1 MSFLDKVIENLPEV
15 TPPAQKKQSFKTK
28 LKWTSIVL
36 ALYFILALIP
46 LYGLGENAL
55 EQFAFLSTILGASF
69 GSLVSLGIGPIVTAS
84 IVLQLLNGSGITNFD
99 LTKDADK
106 RRFQGTQKIMAV
118 FFTVVEAFVFVLLG
132 GFTPEPGIS
141 PLVLVGQLIIGGLFI
156 ILMDDIIG
164 KYGFGSGVSLFI
176 AAGVSQ
182 EIFVQLFNPFPSPFN
197 PEIAAGALP
206 AIFQSLTGGAEGAQT
221 ASIEIA
227 RVLGTIAIF
236 FVVVFAQAMKVEIPL
251 SFGRVKGH
259 GVRWP
264 LKFLYANVIPI
275 ILVAALIANLQLLAT
290 FLDNSG
296 YPILGTFTE
305 DPNQGAIPESG
316 FIYWI
321 NPPELLREMVIGSF
335 TPSMLLQGLS
345 YILIYVAG
353 AVLFSIFWVQTAG
366 LDARS
371 QAKQMMASGLQ
382 IPGFRKDKRVLE
394 RILKRYISPLTV
406 LGGMAIGLL
415 ASVADLLGAIGTGTG
430 LLLTVMILYRLYE
443 EIAKQHMYDMNPL
456 MRKFMGGN

>member
-406 LGGMAIGLL
+406 LGGIAIGLL